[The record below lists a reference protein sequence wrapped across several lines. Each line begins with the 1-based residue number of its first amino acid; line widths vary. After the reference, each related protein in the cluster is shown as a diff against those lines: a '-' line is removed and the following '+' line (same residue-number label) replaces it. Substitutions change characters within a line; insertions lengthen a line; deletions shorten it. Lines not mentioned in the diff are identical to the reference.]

1 MTDQLV
7 NINSGPAKTARDG
20 HSLCW
25 SCKTEVGD
33 DPHCPH
39 CVKLQ
44 PLGKSSDYFS
54 VMGLPRK
61 LSIDPRVL
69 EPVFHALSRRFHP
82 DMYRLSPPRERMI
95 ALENSAVLNQA
106 YRTLRDPFDR
116 AAYLLELEYGRETE
130 RRDSPPQDLFE
141 EILEIQELLGDFRL
155 ADVGERTALRTQLQ
169 SKRDE
174 LLAEHGRRERELT
187 ENLFAQWDA
196 LIDGTSAPAMEQKA
210 PLLDA
215 MRRIIGERG
224 YLRRV
229 LNGINEALASPE

>member
-1 MTDQLV
+1 MTDQEATNAVLAHV
-7 NINSGPAKTARDG
+7 AREG

-25 SCKTEVGD
+25 FCKTDVGD
-33 DPHCPH
+33 DPACPQ

-44 PLGKSSDYFS
+44 PLGPNSDYFS

-61 LSIDPRVL
+61 LTIDPQVL

-82 DMYRLSPPRERMI
+82 DRYRMASPRERII

-116 AAYLLELEYGRETE
+116 AAYLLELERGRETD

-141 EILEIQELLGDFRL
+141 EILEVQELLGDYKL
-155 ADVGERTALRTQLQ
+155 ADA
-169 SKRDE
+169 D
-174 LLAEHGRRERELT
+174 ERENLRPQLEAKRAALQGEQDARSQQLT
-187 ENLFAQWDA
+187 GELFQQWDR
-196 LIDGTSAPAMEQKA
+196 LQEPARSSPAQTE
-210 PLLDA
+210 PILEA
-215 MRRIIGERG
+215 MRRAIGERA

-229 LNGINEALASPE
+229 LNGLNDALK